1 MNSLPSELSLSNS
14 SFTPPVPSNKRNRP
28 NLFFSRRNRQ
38 FPIRCRIEKII
49 SSRGRGERDT
59 FLLRASLFLRRD
71 GIYIYVYIQE
81 TRTPKTTPTYLPT
94 LGVVGLSSVATIR
107 RRRGEEVGS
116 SGCRKQAAAIMRDG
130 RDRVRSIFS
139 ISREWSPY
147 YSTARRPWR
156 VQLGY
161 SIRGGRGTGLRLEST
176 LPLSLPPISLSY
188 SSLFLSLSLSVVS
201 QAGSLLVKIQ
211 FVAAH
216 LMENKKT
223 GGR

>member
-1 MNSLPSELSLSNS
+1 MPYREDNFIEGEGREGYVPATSLSLSS
-14 SFTPPVPSNKRNRP
+14 K
-28 NLFFSRRNRQ
+28 
-38 FPIRCRIEKII
+38 
-49 SSRGRGERDT
+49 GWY
-59 FLLRASLFLRRD
+59 
-71 GIYIYVYIQE
+71 IYIYVYIRE

-107 RRRGEEVGS
+107 RRRGEGVGS

-161 SIRGGRGTGLRLEST
+161 SIRGGTGLRLEST

-216 LMENKKT
+216 RMENKKT

>member
-1 MNSLPSELSLSNS
+1 MPYREDNFIEGEGREGYVPATSLSLSS
-14 SFTPPVPSNKRNRP
+14 K
-28 NLFFSRRNRQ
+28 
-38 FPIRCRIEKII
+38 
-49 SSRGRGERDT
+49 GWY
-59 FLLRASLFLRRD
+59 
-71 GIYIYVYIQE
+71 IYIYVYIRE

-161 SIRGGRGTGLRLEST
+161 SIRGGTGLRLEST

-188 SSLFLSLSLSVVS
+188 SSLFLSLSLCCLSGWFVV
-201 QAGSLLVKIQ
+201 GKNPIR
-211 FVAAH
+211 
-216 LMENKKT
+216 
-223 GGR
+223 GGASHGK

>member
-1 MNSLPSELSLSNS
+1 MPYREDNFIEGEGREGYVPATSLSLSS
-14 SFTPPVPSNKRNRP
+14 KGW
-28 NLFFSRRNRQ
+28 
-38 FPIRCRIEKII
+38 C
-49 SSRGRGERDT
+49 
-59 FLLRASLFLRRD
+59 
-71 GIYIYVYIQE
+71 IYIYVYIRE

-107 RRRGEEVGS
+107 RRRGEGVGS

-161 SIRGGRGTGLRLEST
+161 SIRGGTGLRLEST

-188 SSLFLSLSLSVVS
+188 SSLFLSLSVVS

-216 LMENKKT
+216 RMENKKT